1 MLDWVNRADD
11 RENQWQRER
20 KRKGEIDDEYQE
32 IVGEILDD
40 MTLISNNDNG
50 NLKIPIN
57 N

>member
-1 MLDWVNRADD
+1 MTE
-11 RENQWQRER
+11 REKER
-20 KRKGEIDDEYQE
+20 KWEINDEYQE

-40 MTLISNNDNG
+40 MTLIGSNDNA

>member
-11 RENQWQRER
+11 RENQWQRE
-20 KRKGEIDDEYQE
+20 KERKGEIDDEYQE

-40 MTLISNNDNG
+40 MTLISNNDNA
-50 NLKIPIN
+50 NLKILIN

>member
-11 RENQWQRER
+11 RENQWQRE
-20 KRKGEIDDEYQE
+20 KERKGEIDDEYQE

-40 MTLISNNDNG
+40 MTLIGSNDNA

>member
-1 MLDWVNRADD
+1 MTEKTNG
-11 RENQWQRER
+11 RER
-20 KRKGEIDDEYQE
+20 DDEYQE

-40 MTLISNNDNG
+40 MTLISNNDNA

>member
-1 MLDWVNRADD
+1 MTE
-11 RENQWQRER
+11 REKER
-20 KRKGEIDDEYQE
+20 KWEIDDEYQE

-40 MTLISNNDNG
+40 MTLTRNNDNA

>member
-11 RENQWQRER
+11 RENQWQRE
-20 KRKGEIDDEYQE
+20 KERKGEIDDEYQE

>member
-1 MLDWVNRADD
+1 MTE
-11 RENQWQRER
+11 REKES
-20 KRKGEIDDEYQE
+20 KEEIDDEYQE

-40 MTLISNNDNG
+40 MTLRSNNDNA

>member
-1 MLDWVNRADD
+1 MTE
-11 RENQWQRER
+11 REKES
-20 KRKGEIDDEYQE
+20 KGEIDDEYQE

-40 MTLISNNDNG
+40 MTLIGSNDNV

>member
-1 MLDWVNRADD
+1 MAD
-11 RENQWQRER
+11 REKE
-20 KRKGEIDDEYQE
+20 RKGEIDDEYQE